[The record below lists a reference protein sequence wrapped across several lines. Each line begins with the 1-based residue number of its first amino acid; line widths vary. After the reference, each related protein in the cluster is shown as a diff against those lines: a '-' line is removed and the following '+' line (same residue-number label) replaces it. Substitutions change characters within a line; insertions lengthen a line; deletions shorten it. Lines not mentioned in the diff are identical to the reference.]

1 MPILIWR
8 HGSEAIESEG
18 GPTAKRSRNRKSE
31 MESIMDLSITVNGVK
46 FPNPF
51 LLGSGPPGTNA
62 RVIAKSYDAGWG
74 GAVAKTISLES
85 AKVVNVVPRYGKLRS
100 KTSGEVIGFEN
111 IELISD
117 RPIEVWLDEFRQIKK
132 EYPHHVL
139 VASIMEEYEKSR
151 WQELTRM
158 VQDTGVDAF
167 ELNFSCPHGMTE
179 RRMGSEMGEH
189 PDLTEEVTS
198 WVTEVAKIPVW
209 AKMTPNITNIKE
221 PALAAVRGGAVG
233 ISAINTILSVI
244 GVDLNTLRPMPT
256 VEGHTVPGGYSSQA
270 VKPIALRMVSQLALG
285 LPKDVSVSG
294 IGGIETSH
302 DAIEFFL
309 LGSSTVQI
317 CTGVMLHGVKMIDE
331 LREGLA
337 KFLTDKGF
345 NSVQEIVGKSLEYFS
360 THMDLVQKMKAAKRT
375 KAGEASRDNEWAQKD
390 ITEKTA
396 ELTSN

>member
-1 MPILIWR
+1 
-8 HGSEAIESEG
+8 
-18 GPTAKRSRNRKSE
+18 
-31 MESIMDLSITVNGVK
+31 MDLSITVNGIK

-62 RVIAKSYDAGWG
+62 RVLAKAYEAGWG

-85 AKVVNVVPRYGKLRS
+85 SKVVNVVPRYGKLRS
-100 KTSGEVIGFEN
+100 RNNGEVIGFEN

-132 EYPHHVL
+132 EYPYNIL
-139 VASIMEEYEKSR
+139 IDSIMEEYSKER

-158 VQDTGVDAF
+158 VQDTGVDGF

-179 RRMGSEMGEH
+179 RMMGSEMGEH
-189 PDLTEEVTS
+189 PDLTAEVTR
-198 WVTEVAKIPVW
+198 WVSEVAKIPVW

-221 PALAAVRGGAVG
+221 PSNAAVRGGAVG

-270 VKPIALRMVSQLALG
+270 VRPIALRMVSQLALG
-285 LPKDVSVSG
+285 LPLDVSISG
-294 IGGIETSH
+294 IGGVECSH
-302 DAIEFFL
+302 DAIEFLL
-309 LGSSTVQI
+309 LGASTVQI

-331 LREGLA
+331 LQEGLE
-337 KFLTDKGF
+337 KFIVDKGF
-345 NSVQEIVGKSLEYFS
+345 NSVQDVVGKSLEYF
-360 THMDLVQKMKAAKRT
+360 
-375 KAGEASRDNEWAQKD
+375 
-390 ITEKTA
+390 
-396 ELTSN
+396 

>member
-1 MPILIWR
+1 
-8 HGSEAIESEG
+8 
-18 GPTAKRSRNRKSE
+18 
-31 MESIMDLSITVNGVK
+31 MDLSITVNGIK

-62 RVIAKSYDAGWG
+62 RVITKSYEAGWG
-74 GAVAKTISLES
+74 GAVAKTVSLES
-85 AKVVNVVPRYGKLRS
+85 SKVVNVVPRYGKMRS
-100 KTSGEVIGFEN
+100 RTNGEVIGFEN

-132 EYPHHVL
+132 EYPDHVL
-139 VASIMEEYEKSR
+139 VASIMEEYDKDR

-179 RRMGSEMGEH
+179 RKMGSEMGEH
-189 PDLTEEVTS
+189 PDLTEEVTR
-198 WVTEVAKIPVW
+198 WVTEVSNIPVW
-209 AKMTPNITNIKE
+209 AKMTPNITNIRE
-221 PALAAVRGGAVG
+221 PAQAAAKGGAAG

-244 GVDLNTLRPMPT
+244 GVNLETLRPMPT
-256 VEGHTVPGGYSSQA
+256 VEGYTVPGGYSSQA

-285 LPKDVSVSG
+285 LPSEVSISG
-294 IGGIETSH
+294 IGGIETAH
-302 DAIEFFL
+302 DAIEFLL
-309 LGSSTVQI
+309 LGASTVQI
-317 CTGVMLHGVKMIDE
+317 CTGVMLHGVKMVDE

-337 KFLTDKGF
+337 KFMTDKGF
-345 NSVQEIVGKSLEYFS
+345 TSTAEIVGKSLPYFS
-360 THMDLVQKMKAAKRT
+360 THMDLVSRMKEAKRY

-390 ITEKTA
+390 IIEKTS

>member
-1 MPILIWR
+1 
-8 HGSEAIESEG
+8 
-18 GPTAKRSRNRKSE
+18 
-31 MESIMDLSITVNGVK
+31 MDLSINVNGMK

-85 AKVVNVVPRYGKLRS
+85 AKVVNVVPRYGKLKS

-117 RPIEVWLDEFRQIKK
+117 RPIDTWLDEFRQLKK
-132 EYPHHVL
+132 EYPDRIL
-139 VASIMEEYEKSR
+139 IASIMEEYDKNR
-151 WQELTRM
+151 WHELTRV
-158 VQDTGVDAF
+158 VQDTGVDGF

-179 RRMGSEMGEH
+179 RKMGSEMGEH

-198 WVTEVAKIPVW
+198 WVAEVSNLPVW

-221 PALAAVRGGAVG
+221 PSLAAIRGGAVG

-256 VEGHTVPGGYSSQA
+256 VEGYTVPGGYSSQA

-285 LPKDVSVSG
+285 LPSGVSISG
-294 IGGIETSH
+294 IGGIENSH

-309 LGSSTVQI
+309 LGSSTVQL
-317 CTGVMLHGVKMIDE
+317 CTGVMLHGVKIIDE
-331 LREGLA
+331 LKAGLE
-337 KFLTDKGF
+337 KFMTDKGF
-345 NSVQEIVGKSLEYFS
+345 NSMQEVIGKSLTYFS
-360 THMDLVQKMKAAKRT
+360 THMDLVKRMKEAKRW

>member
-1 MPILIWR
+1 
-8 HGSEAIESEG
+8 
-18 GPTAKRSRNRKSE
+18 
-31 MESIMDLSITVNGVK
+31 MDLSITVNGIK

-62 RVIAKSYDAGWG
+62 RVLAKSYDAGWG
-74 GAVAKTISLES
+74 GAVAKTISLDS

-100 KTSGEVIGFEN
+100 RTSGEVIGFEN

-117 RPIEVWLDEFRQIKK
+117 RPIDVWLDEFRQVKK
-132 EYPHHVL
+132 SYPNHVL
-139 VASIMEEYEKSR
+139 IASIMEEYEKER
-151 WQELTRM
+151 WQELTRL
-158 VQDTGVDAF
+158 VQETGVDGF

-179 RRMGSEMGEH
+179 RKMGSEMGEH
-189 PDLTEEVTS
+189 PDLAEEVTG

-209 AKMTPNITNIKE
+209 AKMTPNITDIKE

-256 VEGHTVPGGYSSQA
+256 VEGYAVPGGYSAQA

-285 LPKDVSVSG
+285 LPKEISISG
-294 IGGIETSH
+294 IGGIETAN

-309 LGSSTVQI
+309 LGASTVQI

-331 LREGLA
+331 LQEGLA
-337 KFLTDKGF
+337 KFMTDKGF
-345 NSVQEIVGKSLEYFS
+345 SSLQEMVGKSLQYFS
-360 THMDLVQKMKAAKRT
+360 THMDLVQRMKAAKRV

-390 ITEKTA
+390 ITEKTT

>member
-1 MPILIWR
+1 
-8 HGSEAIESEG
+8 
-18 GPTAKRSRNRKSE
+18 
-31 MESIMDLSITVNGVK
+31 MDLSITVNGMK

-74 GAVAKTISLES
+74 GAVAKTVSLES

-100 KTSGEVIGFEN
+100 KISGEVIGFEN

-117 RPIEVWLDEFRQIKK
+117 RPIDVWLDEFRQLKK
-132 EYPHHVL
+132 EYPNHIL
-139 VASIMEEYEKSR
+139 IASIMEEYEKGR
-151 WQELTRM
+151 WQELTKM

-179 RRMGSEMGEH
+179 RKMGSEMGEH
-189 PDLTEEVTS
+189 PDLTEEVTG

-221 PALAAVRGGAVG
+221 PSMAAVRGGAGG

-244 GVDLNTLRPMPT
+244 GVNLDTLRPMPT
-256 VEGHTVPGGYSSQA
+256 VEGYTVPGGYSSQA
-270 VKPIALRMVSQLALG
+270 VKPIALRMVSQLALAVPEG
-285 LPKDVSVSG
+285 TSVSG
-294 IGGIETSH
+294 IGGIETAH
-302 DAIEFFL
+302 DAIEFML
-309 LGSSTVQI
+309 LGAATVQI
-317 CTGVMLHGVKMIDE
+317 CTGVMLQGVKMVNE
-331 LREGLA
+331 LQEGLA
-337 KFLTDKGF
+337 KFMTDKGF
-345 NSVQEIVGKSLEYFS
+345 NSVQEIVGKSLPYFS
-360 THMDLVQKMKAAKRT
+360 THMDLVSRMKEAKRH
-375 KAGEASRDNEWAQKD
+375 KAGEAARDNEWAQKD

>member
-1 MPILIWR
+1 
-8 HGSEAIESEG
+8 
-18 GPTAKRSRNRKSE
+18 
-31 MESIMDLSITVNGVK
+31 MDLSITVNGIK
-46 FPNPF
+46 FPNPY

-74 GAVAKTISLES
+74 GAVAKTVSLES

-100 KTSGEVIGFEN
+100 RTSGEVIGFEN

-117 RPIEVWLDEFRQIKK
+117 RPIDVWLDEFRQVKK
-132 EYPHHVL
+132 NYPHHVL
-139 VASIMEEYEKSR
+139 IASIMEEYEKER
-151 WQELTRM
+151 WQELTRL

-179 RRMGSEMGEH
+179 RKMGSEMGEH

-198 WVTEVAKIPVW
+198 WVTEVATIPVW

-221 PALAAVRGGAVG
+221 PAMAAARGGAVG

-285 LPKDVSVSG
+285 LPKEVSVSG
-294 IGGIETSH
+294 IGGIETAH

-309 LGSSTVQI
+309 LGASTVQL

-331 LREGLA
+331 LQEGLA
-337 KFLTDKGF
+337 KFMTDKGF
-345 NSVQEIVGKSLEYFS
+345 SSLQEIIGKSLQYFS
-360 THMDLVQKMKAAKRT
+360 THMDLVQKMKAAKRV

>member
-1 MPILIWR
+1 
-8 HGSEAIESEG
+8 
-18 GPTAKRSRNRKSE
+18 
-31 MESIMDLSITVNGVK
+31 MDLSITVNGMN

-62 RVIAKSYDAGWG
+62 RVLAKSYDAGWG
-74 GAVAKTISLES
+74 GAVAKTVSLES

-100 KTSGEVIGFEN
+100 RSTGEVIGFEN

-117 RPIEVWLDEFRQIKK
+117 RPIDVWLDEFRQIKK
-132 EYPHHVL
+132 EYPNNIL
-139 VASIMEEYEKSR
+139 IASIMEEYEKSR
-151 WQELTRM
+151 WQELVRM
-158 VQDTGVDAF
+158 VQDTGVDGF

-179 RRMGSEMGEH
+179 RKMGSEMGEH

-209 AKMTPNITNIKE
+209 AKMTPNITNIRE
-221 PALAAVRGGAVG
+221 PAGAAIRGGAVG

-244 GVDLNTLRPMPT
+244 GVDLDTLRPMPT
-256 VEGHTVPGGYSSQA
+256 VEGHCVPGGYSAQA
-270 VKPIALRMVSQLALG
+270 VRPIALRMVSQLALAI
-285 LPKDVSVSG
+285 PEEVSISG

-302 DAIEFFL
+302 DALEFML

-317 CTGVMLHGVKMIDE
+317 CTGVMLQGVKMIDE
-331 LREGLA
+331 LKEGVE
-337 KFLTDKGF
+337 KFMVDKGF
-345 NSVQEIVGKSLEYFS
+345 SSVQEIVGKSLPYFS
-360 THMDLVQKMKAAKRT
+360 THMDLVQKMKAAKRS